1 MNVCVLGA
9 GTMGTG
15 IAHVFAAKGNNVIL
29 WDVTSELAEK
39 GLALIQANLNR
50 LLQKEKISREQ
61 MDGILSNISISAD
74 ISDAKGCSLFV
85 EAVVEDMQIKK
96 RLFKELD
103 DIMDGDAVFASN
115 TSSLSITEIANA
127 TKNPS
132 RVVGMHF
139 FNPAP
144 VMKLVEVVK
153 GYATSRE
160 TVEKILEIAKNID
173 KEGIVV
179 QESSGFVVNR
189 ILIPMIN
196 EAISVLSEGIA
207 CAEDIDKA
215 MKLGANHPIGP
226 LALADLVGN
235 DVILAIMDEMYKE
248 IGDPKFRANPLLR
261 KIVRAGFLGKK
272 SGKGFYDY

>member
-61 MDGILSNISISAD
+61 MDGILSKISISAD

-248 IGDPKFRANPLLR
+248 TGDPKFRANPLLR